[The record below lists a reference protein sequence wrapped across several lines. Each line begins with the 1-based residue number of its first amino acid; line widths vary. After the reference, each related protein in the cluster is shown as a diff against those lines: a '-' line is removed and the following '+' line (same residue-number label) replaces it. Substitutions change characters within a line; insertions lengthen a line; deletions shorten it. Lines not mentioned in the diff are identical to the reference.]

1 MGGGWRGRG
10 NYGLSTDLN
19 GFPRGTK
26 TAFKEEGG
34 LFRAL
39 NRGVRWRRRA
49 DLIASPLSGVP
60 APATTINRSASQHRR
75 CLARAWAITPSG
87 GAVPH
92 LRAICPQFEFVN
104 CL

>member
-34 LFRAL
+34 TLQSAQSRASDGGGE
-39 NRGVRWRRRA
+39 R

-60 APATTINRSASQHRR
+60 RARHNYQPIRVAAQAMPRAGLGDHAERR
-75 CLARAWAITPSG
+75 C
-87 GAVPH
+87 
-92 LRAICPQFEFVN
+92 CPAFEGN
-104 CL
+104 LSSI